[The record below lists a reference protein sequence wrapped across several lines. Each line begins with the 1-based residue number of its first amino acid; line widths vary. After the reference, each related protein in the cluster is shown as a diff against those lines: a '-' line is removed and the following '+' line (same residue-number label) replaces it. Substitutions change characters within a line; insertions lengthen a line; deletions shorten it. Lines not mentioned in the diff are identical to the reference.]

1 MDTIADKSCNHS
13 NPFLMHLVK
22 EINKYD
28 KLWKAYS
35 KKISFTK
42 VAFPN
47 NNLSSI
53 PDYQNYPDDIKDN
66 IQNMSKDLYKYQMN
80 IQNKD
85 IAIWIII
92 DKKTQ
97 QSNQYADDII
107 YLIFLWL
114 TMAIRHHTS
123 SCSQTL
129 NIYMFMTSSLKL
141 LPSNFSGEM
150 DRHHINSAFTYS
162 CKKNNNIHI
171 FREEEW
177 FKVFIHETFHNL
189 GFDFSGVDNGYSD
202 VFASEIFPLNTDFR
216 LYESYCETWATIIHS
231 VFVYYKNEKKQ
242 NNNHICSDISAIIE
256 KEVMFSLFQCNK
268 ILHHFGMKYEDL
280 YMQTEGSQFA
290 RIHKYKENTPV
301 ISYYFFK
308 TILLYNSKLFIEW
321 CETKN
326 DSTMVF
332 LKNNENMASVYE
344 KIQLYA
350 DFLKSLHKNKD
361 LLVDME
367 DVRKK
372 YTKNLSNISPN
383 DVFYFNT
390 LRMCLH
396 DIM

>member
-1 MDTIADKSCNHS
+1 
-13 NPFLMHLVK
+13 
-22 EINKYD
+22 
-28 KLWKAYS
+28 
-35 KKISFTK
+35 
-42 VAFPN
+42 
-47 NNLSSI
+47 
-53 PDYQNYPDDIKDN
+53 
-66 IQNMSKDLYKYQMN
+66 
-80 IQNKD
+80 
-85 IAIWIII
+85 
-92 DKKTQ
+92 
-97 QSNQYADDII
+97 
-107 YLIFLWL
+107 
-114 TMAIRHHTS
+114 
-123 SCSQTL
+123 
-129 NIYMFMTSSLKL
+129 MTSSLKL

-308 TILLYNSKLFIEW
+308 TILL
-321 CETKN
+321 
-326 DSTMVF
+326 
-332 LKNNENMASVYE
+332 
-344 KIQLYA
+344 
-350 DFLKSLHKNKD
+350 
-361 LLVDME
+361 
-367 DVRKK
+367 
-372 YTKNLSNISPN
+372 
-383 DVFYFNT
+383 
-390 LRMCLH
+390 
-396 DIM
+396 